1 MVWLVGTSGVGK
13 STVGWQLQQALEHRG
28 VPAAFVDADQLRNA
42 AGVEATADDFIAEG
56 LAVVGPIFQRAGA
69 TVLIVAGMVDDAA
82 HLARLLPVG
91 GRPHVLVVHLH
102 ASDDTVM
109 DRVERR
115 RWNVELAADSVDY
128 AHRFD
133 ASWVDIAVDTT
144 SQPPSEVV
152 GGLLERLERLARSER
167 LDTPLSVLP
176 VMDAEPTVTLITG
189 AGGVGLSTTGFL
201 AFLQRMWSGE
211 TIGYVDSHQVG
222 FLGADPRAPE
232 AASLRA
238 ANSSALAAVMA
249 SCGIGHVVITAD
261 PPTARALIAIAK
273 PAHLFWLDASD
284 EVIESRHRARAE
296 GGGPPL
302 AGDHR
307 LGLDDLSIRAAVAAS
322 IAEARD
328 EALRPNGATVVNTDE
343 LSAEAVAQQINSAK
357 IV

>member
-13 STVGWQLQQALEHRG
+13 STVGWQLQQALEHRD

-42 AGVEATADDFIAEG
+42 AGVEASEDDFIADG

-102 ASDDTVM
+102 ASDETVV

-115 RWNVELAADSVDY
+115 RWNVELAADSVGY
-128 AHRFD
+128 ARSFD
-133 ASWVDIAVDTT
+133 ASWVDVAVDTT
-144 SQPPSEVV
+144 CQSPSEVAES
-152 GGLLERLERLARSER
+152 LLEHFERLARSER
-167 LDTPLSVLP
+167 LNTPLPVLP
-176 VMDAEPTVTLITG
+176 VIVTEPTVTLITG

-211 TIGYVDSHQVG
+211 RIGYVDSHQVG
-222 FLGADPRAPE
+222 FVGADPRAPE

-238 ANSSALAAVMA
+238 ANSAALAAVMA
-249 SCGIGHVVITAD
+249 RRGIGHVVITAD
-261 PPTARALIAIAK
+261 PLTARALTATAK

-322 IAEARD
+322 IEEARHK
-328 EALRPNGATVVNTDE
+328 ALRPNGATVINTDE
-343 LSAEAVAQQINSAK
+343 LSAEDVAQQINSAK
-357 IV
+357 SV

>member
-1 MVWLVGTSGVGK
+1 M
-13 STVGWQLQQALEHRG
+13 
-28 VPAAFVDADQLRNA
+28 PAAFVDADQLRNA
-42 AGVEATADDFIAEG
+42 AGVEATDDDFIADG

-102 ASDDTVM
+102 TSDETVV

-115 RWNVELAADSVDY
+115 RWNVELAADSVGY
-128 AHRFD
+128 AHSFD
-133 ASWVDIAVDTT
+133 ASWVDVAVDTT
-144 SQPPSEVV
+144 CQSPSEVAES
-152 GGLLERLERLARSER
+152 LLEHFERLARSER

-176 VMDAEPTVTLITG
+176 VIDTEPTVTLITG

-211 TIGYVDSHQVG
+211 SIGYVDSHQVG
-222 FLGADPRAPE
+222 LVGADPRAPQ

-238 ANSSALAAVMA
+238 ANSAALAAVMA
-249 SCGIGHVVITAD
+249 RRGIGHVVITAD
-261 PPTARALIAIAK
+261 PLTARALTAIAK
-273 PAHLFWLDASD
+273 PAHLFWLDASV

-322 IAEARD
+322 IDAARHK
-328 EALRPNGATVVNTDE
+328 ALRPNGATVINTDE
-343 LSAEAVAQQINSAK
+343 LSAEDVAQQINSAK
-357 IV
+357 SV